1 MSGIFFSS
9 ALRQAFR
16 RLLSAPIFTIVIFVT
31 LHFARLRH
39 FAHDLARRKAG
50 LLLIAVRFVKGIRSG

>member
-31 LHFARLRH
+31 F
-39 FAHDLARRKAG
+39 RRGRAALDWEG
-50 LLLIAVRFVKGIRSG
+50 P